1 MTSAYLGDSGIVLS
15 GPADSD
21 GVTWRWNGD
30 DPWSPSPAPRDV
42 TGDNA
47 TDHGSWDATQFY
59 GPRSLALEGHA
70 HGTHDALHRA
80 KHRLFAAC
88 GLGFTFRV
96 IEPGFDRQARVRRN
110 GEILW
115 TELSAHENGAVARF
129 SVPLWAGDPRI
140 YSTAIQSASTSF
152 PTSTGGLSLP
162 ATVPFLLDA
171 VSSSG
176 DMNMVNA
183 GNETAWP
190 IYRIDPSGT
199 DPVVDPVIVDTATGR
214 AMRFA
219 LTIGPGEWLTID
231 TDTHEVLGNGD
242 PDASRRNAFHG
253 DWFGLA
259 PGNNTVRYS
268 GAFGVGSTL
277 SAQWRHTDI

>member
-1 MTSAYLGDSGIVLS
+1 MTVLHLGDSGISLNEV
-15 GPADSD
+15 DSF
-21 GVTWRWNGD
+21 GVDWGATGEEG
-30 DPWSPSPAPRDV
+30 PWSPSPAPRSV

-47 TDHGSWDATQFY
+47 TSDGQWDATRFY
-59 GPRSLALEGHA
+59 GPRTYALEGEARVPFSSHIL
-70 HGTHDALHRA
+70 LHQA
-80 KHRLFAAC
+80 EQRLKAAI
-88 GLGFTFRV
+88 GLRPFLLRV
-96 IEPGFDRQARVRRN
+96 VEEGYDRQAWFRRDSPLSWK
-110 GEILW
+110 EITPSWAL
-115 TELSAHENGAVARF
+115 F
-129 SVPLWAGDPRI
+129 SVSIYAKDPRA
-140 YSTAIQSASTSF
+140 YSTEIQSASTGF

-162 ATVPFLLDA
+162 TTVPFLLDA

-199 DPVVDPVIVDTATGR
+199 DPVVDPVIVNADTGQ

-219 LTIGPGEWLTID
+219 LTIQPGEWLTIN
-231 TDTHEVLGNGD
+231 TGTHEVLGNGD
-242 PDASRRNAFHG
+242 VNASRRNTFHG